1 MLSYRDQRD
10 PEVASHLD
18 ENSSKVGYEDLNGS
32 KERGSEVGA
41 FLKVVGTTHSGAIK
55 YQIGAEN
62 TGRLTIAREPVVLS
76 DPSKAEELSSEL
88 RKYWSVL
95 QKEPS
100 RENYLKAATLGDAC
114 LILAGSWVRLVIAMR
129 FLWETANGTHFEGL
143 FDSAMDEITPHG
155 KMLELVRRVAQ
166 AGVDARAAFERYGYE
181 SEDHYKSALEH
192 LDQIL
197 AGTWKDARKGR
208 MLYLTSKSEPLLNG
222 VVSVPLGFVPKSFP
236 DRTVSTTEG
245 REVVHPKKSNA
256 DVLKEHFFP
265 ALMPRHK
272 EPARLILWWIQ
283 RFPGIPLLI
292 AKKDIA
298 DAFKWL
304 WVLAESAGLFSTNF
318 PDSKTGIGAN
328 LILMWLVLNFGW
340 RGGPGCFVQFG
351 TLLKLM
357 HANFKPDRP
366 SWHDVVPFK
375 SMIWMDDLVVLE
387 PDIGHRGIMSL
398 GVAEAL
404 IQKLFGKDGLNQPK
418 DLVEGLLEILKLTW
432 GLIYDTKG

>member
-1 MLSYRDQRD
+1 
-10 PEVASHLD
+10 
-18 ENSSKVGYEDLNGS
+18 
-32 KERGSEVGA
+32 
-41 FLKVVGTTHSGAIK
+41 
-55 YQIGAEN
+55 
-62 TGRLTIAREPVVLS
+62 
-76 DPSKAEELSSEL
+76 
-88 RKYWSVL
+88 
-95 QKEPS
+95 
-100 RENYLKAATLGDAC
+100 
-114 LILAGSWVRLVIAMR
+114 
-129 FLWETANGTHFEGL
+129 
-143 FDSAMDEITPHG
+143 
-155 KMLELVRRVAQ
+155 
-166 AGVDARAAFERYGYE
+166 
-181 SEDHYKSALEH
+181 
-192 LDQIL
+192 
-197 AGTWKDARKGR
+197 
-208 MLYLTSKSEPLLNG
+208 MLYLTSKSEPLLKG

-272 EPARLILWWIQ
+272 ELARLILWWIQ

-304 WVLAESAGLFSTNF
+304 WVLAESAGLLSTNF
-318 PDSKTGIGAN
+318 PDSKTGLGAN
-328 LILMWLVLNFGW
+328 LILIWLVLNFGW

-357 HANFKPDRP
+357 HANFKPGLP

-404 IQKLFGKDGLNQPK
+404 IQKLFGKDGPQS
-418 DLVEGLLEILKLTW
+418 
-432 GLIYDTKG
+432 TKRPG